1 MVSKERKLQICEMLA
16 GLEEHNGQYVWN
28 FRVGELVLQYMNA

>member
-16 GLEEHNGQYVWN
+16 GLEERNGHAD
-28 FRVGELVLQYMNA
+28 FRVGELVLQYTNA